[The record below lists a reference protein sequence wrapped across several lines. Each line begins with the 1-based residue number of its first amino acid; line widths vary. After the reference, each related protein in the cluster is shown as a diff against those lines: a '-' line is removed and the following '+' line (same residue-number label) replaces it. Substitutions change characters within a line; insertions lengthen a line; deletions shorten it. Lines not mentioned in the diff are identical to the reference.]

1 MALAIEDYALVGDAH
16 GAALIGRDGSVDWLC
31 LPRFDSSAVFAA
43 LLDPP
48 AAGRWLLAPA
58 AGGSSSR
65 WRYRGDSLVLETDWE
80 TPSGH
85 ARVVD
90 LRPRK
95 GEASD
100 LVRIVEGVSG
110 SVRMRTELIVRFGDG
125 KIVPVDAA
133 ARRRTPGLRRR
144 PRRALPRHPGRAGR
158 SSPHHHRDLHRAR
171 RAASRVRADLPGVAP
186 ARPGTAGHRPGR
198 AGHRGVLGAVDARL
212 HLPRA
217 LRRRRAPQPGGAQGT
232 DLRPDRRHRRRADN
246 QPARTARRR
255 PQLGLPLLLAA

>member
-1 MALAIEDYALVGDAH
+1 MERTGTVALAIEDYALVGDAH

-43 LLDPP
+43 LLDTP

-80 TPSGH
+80 TSSGH

-90 LRPRK
+90 LMPPK

-110 SVRMRTELIVRFGDG
+110 SMQMRTELIVRFGDG
-125 KIVPVDAA
+125 KIVPWTQRLTTDAGSTSPA
-133 ARRRTPGLRRR
+133 PTRSTSTP
-144 PRRALPRHPGRAGR
+144 R
-158 SSPHHHRDLHRAR
+158 SSWPEPTAPP
-171 RAASRVRADLPGVAP
+171 PGPSLCAP
-186 ARPGTAGHRPGR
+186 GSGSGSP
-198 AGHRGVLGAVDARL
+198 
-212 HLPRA
+212 
-217 LRRRRAPQPGGAQGT
+217 
-232 DLRPDRRHRRRADN
+232 
-246 QPARTARRR
+246 
-255 PQLGLPLLLAA
+255 